1 MVPFRSFSFRTLVA
15 LLSLIPAIALAAPS
29 TYDLISPIGG
39 MTTGIDL
46 STYLQKIII
55 VTIGVA
61 GVLAVVMIVIC
72 GIKMMTSGAVSGKS
86 EAKECIWNAIFGL
99 LIAIAAW
106 ALLYTINPELLKNE
120 LNLVDLP
127 TIAGSAGGPGGGN
140 VAGIT
145 FNWAA
150 GPGCPQVPG
159 TITSVVPPASC
170 PVGGTGICCGYITIP
185 SSPGGGLPPP
195 PGTPPPSALPPP
207 PTTPPPPPI
216 IPPPL
221 SGLQLSTTR
230 YNVQKTASTVLITV
244 IRTGPITGTI
254 SINYGTAN
262 GTAISGVNF
271 TGVSGT
277 LTFAPGVMTQT
288 FSVPIIPTTAIVGN
302 KQFTVQLSSPS
313 PGVQLNASVATVTI
327 VDSQSSGGPSTGTD
341 TVAPVVQIINPVTG
355 FISSLPLIAVDFS
368 VTENMNLQNVTLNVI
383 NNATGFNIFSKII
396 CNDFSTPCPALG
408 LTGTAIASL
417 PTYIGSSNLTIS
429 VTACDVNSNC
439 GTGSVKGQYVQ
450 YCPTGDPRC
459 KNDSLALQNCMGQ
472 AVSGSCS
479 RADLNKDGVINN
491 ADLLI
496 LDGARAYDINRD
508 GVIDTKTLATNFAD
522 TCTFHT
528 AQDALLPCSI
538 RVLGN
543 ITLTATDRT
552 TLGNIYLTAQTSIDK
567 FSLTLLDAALCAKF
581 GCTTAGLGLGG
592 TNQLSIY
599 GESMLTTFRAYDF
612 NGDGIIDGDPTG
624 ADMLFFQA
632 CAKDPKTA
640 GCAKADTNLDGYV
653 TNSDLNLLYS
663 ATWAWENKDSTLSN
677 LERIFWGGDMQP
689 EAGIINVCQ
698 GADNILLCGAA
709 DLNKDTVINAAD
721 ATFLLGANIY
731 DINGDGI
738 IVYTTPIIPVPVSG
752 TSATATST
760 KFIIGDL
767 VATTNS
773 LIVRAAPGDASQFLG
788 TIPMGS
794 KGTVIGGPIFADGNW
809 WWKIAY
815 TGSFTGWSIEPF
827 LQKSTA
833 TITPPPPP
841 PSSIISTKFV
851 LNERVGTTANLNVRA
866 TAGLAGTFIGMIPTN
881 TTRGN
886 IIGGPT
892 LKDGYWWWQVKWDSG
907 ITGWSVE
914 DYMKEFTPP
923 PAPKITA
930 PTNNSY
936 VASSTV
942 KIVGTMPSA
951 EVGGVVSI
959 QKGTTVLGTTT
970 ISASGAWQT
979 NLKFTDGTYTI
990 IAIATDQ
997 SANIGPTSTPVTFTV
1012 DTVAP
1017 NAPIV
1022 TAPGSIVAAS
1032 TITITGTA
1040 SEAGTIYVYS
1050 NSTSGT
1056 LLGTVT
1062 TSGSTNTWTFSK
1074 SGYVN
1079 GTYTFAIREYDL
1091 AGNIGPVTLKTVQ
1104 VAVPPAAPKITVP
1117 VTGFLTNKTSMT
1129 ISGTGA
1135 AAGDTLN
1142 LYSGTTLLGS
1152 AIISSTKTWSIVLS
1166 GLTDGSRTIY
1176 AIEVDTTMVSSAPSA
1191 NVTFTVDTVPPA
1203 APVITAP
1210 GATVNTST
1218 FTMSGTAEPS
1228 STVYV
1233 YATSTAGTLLGTAV
1247 TNSAGSWTFTLSNY
1261 ANATYT
1267 FAATAHDKAT
1277 NISAPTS
1284 VTIQVMAPPPA
1295 PTITSPVNGSYT
1307 NQTTISGLGF
1317 LAGHIINLYNGA
1329 TLLGNATIDAA
1340 KTWSILTSLVDGV
1353 YTLYATEFDPVLSL
1367 TGAPSPTV
1375 TFTIDT
1381 VPPSPPVLTSPTNG
1395 STVTSPVTFTGTGS
1409 QSGNMITIYV
1419 NGIQMLT
1426 TSIKGTLDWSVKY
1439 TSAPSGTY
1447 TVEVTE
1453 TDQAGNVSAKTAPIT
1468 ATVS

>member
-1 MVPFRSFSFRTLVA
+1 MVPFRSFSFPPLLA

-106 ALLYTINPELLKNE
+106 AILYTINPELLKND
-120 LNLVDLP
+120 LNLADLS
-127 TIAGSAGGPGGGN
+127 TIAGSTGGPSGGN

-159 TITSVVPPASC
+159 TIASVVPPTNC
-170 PVGGTGICCGYITIP
+170 PVGGTGICCGYITVP
-185 SSPGGGLPPP
+185 SASPIGSLPPPP
-195 PGTPPPSALPPP
+195 PGTPPPGTLPPP
-207 PTTPPPPPI
+207 PPPPAPI

-221 SGLQLSTTR
+221 SGLQLNTTR
-230 YNVQKTASTVLITV
+230 YNVAKTASTVLITV
-244 IRTGPITGTI
+244 VRTGPITGTI
-254 SINYGTAN
+254 SVNFSTAN
-262 GTAISGVNF
+262 GTAIAGVNF
-271 TGVSGT
+271 TAVSGT
-277 LTFAPGVMTQT
+277 LTFPPGVMTQT

-327 VDSQSSGGPSTGTD
+327 VDSQTSSSPPTSTD
-341 TVAPVVQIINPVTG
+341 TLPPVVQIINPVTG

-368 VTENMNLQNVTLNVI
+368 VTENKNLQNVTLNVI
-383 NNATGFNIFSKII
+383 NNATGFNIFSKIV
-396 CNDFSTPCPALG
+396 CNDFGTPCPALG

-459 KNDSLALQNCMGQ
+459 KNDSLALQSCMGQ
-472 AVSGSCS
+472 AVSGTCS

-528 AQDALLPCSI
+528 TQDALLPCSI

-543 ITLTATDRT
+543 ITLTAADRT

-581 GCTTAGLGLGG
+581 GCTTAGNGLGG

-612 NGDGIIDGDPTG
+612 NGDNIIDGDPFG

-663 ATWAWENKDSTLSN
+663 ATWAWESKDSTLSN
-677 LERIFWGGDMQP
+677 LERIFWGGDLQP

-709 DLNKDTVINAAD
+709 DLNKDGAISAAD
-721 ATFLLGANIY
+721 ATFLQGANIY

-738 IVYTTPIIPVPVSG
+738 IVYTTPIIPTPVSG
-752 TSATATST
+752 TAATATST

-788 TIPMGS
+788 TIPTGS
-794 KGTVIGGPIFADGNW
+794 KGTVIGGPIFIDGNW

-815 TGSFTGWSIEPF
+815 AGSFTGWSIEPF
-827 LQKSTA
+827 LQKTTA

-914 DYMKEFTPP
+914 DYMREYTPP
-923 PAPKITA
+923 PAPKFTA
-930 PTNNSY
+930 PANNSY
-936 VASSTV
+936 IASSTV
-942 KIVGTMPSA
+942 KFTGTMPSVEA
-951 EVGGVVSI
+951 GGTVRL
-959 QKGTTVLGTTT
+959 QQGTVILSTTT
-970 ISASGAWQT
+970 ISTSGAWQFS
-979 NLKFTDGTYTI
+979 LKLTDGTYTF
-990 IAIATDQ
+990 IAIAVDQ
-997 SANIGPTSTPVTFTV
+997 STNIGPTSTPLTFTI

-1017 NAPIV
+1017 TAPIV
-1022 TAPGSIVAAS
+1022 TAPGSIITTS
-1032 TITITGTA
+1032 TITLSGTA

-1056 LLGTVT
+1056 LLGTANVV
-1062 TSGSTNTWTFSK
+1062 SK
-1074 SGYVN
+1074 AWSFTKTGYVN
-1079 GTYTFAIREYDL
+1079 GTYTFAIVEHDL
-1091 AGNIGPVTLKTVQ
+1091 AGNIGPVTLKTIQ

-1117 VTGFLTNKTSMT
+1117 VTGFLTNNTSVT
-1129 ISGTGA
+1129 VSGTGA
-1135 AAGDTLN
+1135 AAGDTIK
-1142 LYSGTTLLGS
+1142 LYSGTTLLGT
-1152 AIISSTKTWSIVLS
+1152 AVISSTKTWSIVLS
-1166 GLTDGSRTIY
+1166 GLTDGVRTIY
-1176 AIEVDTTMVSSAPSA
+1176 AIEVDATLVESAPSA
-1191 NVTFTVDTVPPA
+1191 NVTFTVDTVPPV
-1203 APVITAP
+1203 APVITVP

-1218 FTMSGTAEPS
+1218 FTMSGTAELS

-1247 TNSAGSWTFTLSNY
+1247 TNSSGVWTFTLSNY

-1277 NISAPTS
+1277 NISAPTF
-1284 VTIQVMAPPPA
+1284 VTTQVMAPPPA
-1295 PTITSPVNGSYT
+1295 PKITSPVNGSYT

-1329 TLLGNATIDAA
+1329 TLLGSATIDAA

-1367 TGAPSPTV
+1367 TSTPSTAV
-1375 TFTIDT
+1375 TFTVDT
-1381 VPPSPPVLTSPTNG
+1381 VPPPSPVLTSPTNG
-1395 STVTSPVTFTGTGS
+1395 STVNSPVTFTGTGS
-1409 QSGNMITIYV
+1409 QSGHMITVYV
-1419 NGIQMLT
+1419 NGFPILT

-1439 TSAPSGTY
+1439 TSAPPGTY
-1447 TVEVTE
+1447 TIEVTE